1 MPVVFA
7 CLSIAGIALI
17 GIPPLTGFISKWN
30 IATAA
35 VGAWQQGNR
44 LAPVMIGVLILSAFL
59 TSIYIFTII
68 MKAYL
73 PAKTTTLPEGQAP
86 AERQADS
93 STGEICDPNW
103 LMKLPMVLFA
113 ILIFLFGI
121 YSAPLMNFF
130 SQVASGR
137 I

>member
-1 MPVVFA
+1 M
-7 CLSIAGIALI
+7 
-17 GIPPLTGFISKWN
+17 
-30 IATAA
+30 
-35 VGAWQQGNR
+35 
-44 LAPVMIGVLILSAFL
+44 APVLICVLILSAFL

-68 MKAYL
+68 IKAYL
-73 PAKTTTLPEGQAP
+73 PAKFTPTPSGEALSD
-86 AERQADS
+86 RQAEG
-93 STGEICDPNW
+93 STREICDPNW